1 VAEGF
6 RVLRVEKMFC
16 GGSAFLLGFFEILV
30 CFVVVNRGDVVVD
43 CVVNVVCW
51 LILFRRLNVGQLFQL
66 YFWVG
71 TLVWGS
77 ASVATAFARG

>member
-1 VAEGF
+1 VEEVF

-16 GGSAFLLGFFEILV
+16 GGSAFLLGILSFLV
-30 CFVVVNRGDVVVD
+30 CFVVVNCGEVVVD
-43 CVVNVVCW
+43 CVVNVVGR
-51 LILFRRLNVGQLFQL
+51 LPLFCRLKVGQLFQL

-77 ASVATAFARG
+77 VSGGTAFALG